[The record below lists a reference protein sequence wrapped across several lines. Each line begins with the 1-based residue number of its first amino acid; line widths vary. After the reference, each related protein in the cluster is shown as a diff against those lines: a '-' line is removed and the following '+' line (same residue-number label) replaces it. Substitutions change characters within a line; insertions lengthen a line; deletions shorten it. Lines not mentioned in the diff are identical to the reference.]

1 METKKPVKV
10 LQVAPLGAGGVTSL
24 VLNIAEKINKERV
37 HFDYL
42 TFYDRKEFNEE
53 RAIALGGKK
62 FTVPIDHYENSLVRS
77 IFKFFYAI
85 YIVRKSRADVIH
97 INASKPYEVLV
108 GVSAKLAGTRKV
120 FFHSHNSAMDKSS
133 GLTSKIMSLL
143 KKMIPLVSDCNLAC
157 SELAAQFM
165 FPDSI
170 LKSRKYT
177 VIKNAIDT
185 SKYRYSSAI
194 RQAYRDKLGLNN
206 ELVIGHIGRFM
217 PQKNHAFLIDI
228 FEEIHIKRPDSVLIL
243 IGEGELF
250 DQVKQQV
257 ADKKLQDSVIF
268 YGATNEVPQ
277 LLQAFDCFLFPSLY
291 EGLPVVGVE
300 VQASG
305 IPLIMSDT
313 ITDEIGFTD
322 LAQYISLEN
331 TKEILADAVLDAV
344 KQKKDR
350 TVYADLVKEAG
361 FDIYDIV
368 DVLTML
374 YES

>member
-1 METKKPVKV
+1 MEVKKPIKV

-24 VLNIAEKINKERV
+24 VLNIAEKIDKERV

-62 FTVPIDHYENSLVRS
+62 YTVPIDHYKNSLVRS
-77 IFKFFYAI
+77 IFKFIYAI
-85 YIVRKSRADVIH
+85 HVIKKSRADVIH

-108 GVSAKLAGTRKV
+108 GVSAKLAGTKKV
-120 FFHSHNSAMDKSS
+120 FFHSHNSAMDKSG
-133 GLTSKIMSLL
+133 GLTSKIMKCF

-165 FPDSI
+165 FPDNI
-170 LKSRKYT
+170 LKSQKYT

-185 SKYRYSSAI
+185 KKYCYSSTI
-194 RQAYRDKLGLNN
+194 RETYREKLGVKNK
-206 ELVIGHIGRFM
+206 LVIGHIGRFM

-228 FEEIHIKRPDSVLIL
+228 FEKIHIKRPDSALVL
-243 IGEGELF
+243 IGEGELL
-250 DQVKQQV
+250 DQVKKQV
-257 ADKKLQDSVIF
+257 IEKKLQDSVIF
-268 YGATNEVPQ
+268 FGTTNEVPQ

-305 IPLIMSDT
+305 LPLIMSDT

-322 LAQYISLEN
+322 LAQYISLEDRE
-331 TKEILADAVLDAV
+331 EIWADAVLNAV
-344 KQKKDR
+344 NQKIDR
-350 TVYADLVKEAG
+350 TVYADLVKAAG

-368 DVLTML
+368 NILTIL

>member
-1 METKKPVKV
+1 M
-10 LQVAPLGAGGVTSL
+10 
-24 VLNIAEKINKERV
+24 
-37 HFDYL
+37 
-42 TFYDRKEFNEE
+42 
-53 RAIALGGKK
+53 
-62 FTVPIDHYENSLVRS
+62 
-77 IFKFFYAI
+77 
-85 YIVRKSRADVIH
+85 
-97 INASKPYEVLV
+97 
-108 GVSAKLAGTRKV
+108 
-120 FFHSHNSAMDKSS
+120 
-133 GLTSKIMSLL
+133 
-143 KKMIPLVSDCNLAC
+143 
-157 SELAAQFM
+157 
-165 FPDSI
+165 
-170 LKSRKYT
+170 
-177 VIKNAIDT
+177 
-185 SKYRYSSAI
+185 
-194 RQAYRDKLGLNN
+194 
-206 ELVIGHIGRFM
+206 
-217 PQKNHAFLIDI
+217 
-228 FEEIHIKRPDSVLIL
+228 LIL

-331 TKEILADAVLDAV
+331 TKEIWADAVLDAV

>member
-1 METKKPVKV
+1 MEAKKPVKV

-24 VLNIAEKINKERV
+24 VLNIAEKIDKERV

-42 TFYDRKEFNEE
+42 TFYDRREFNEE

-62 FTVPIDHYENSLVRS
+62 YTVPIDHYKNSLVRS

-85 YIVRKSRADVIH
+85 RVIRQSRADVIH

-120 FFHSHNSAMDKSS
+120 VFHSHNSAMDNSH
-133 GLTSKIMSLL
+133 GLTSKVMKLF
-143 KKMIPLVSDCNLAC
+143 KKMIPLVSDSNLAC

-165 FPDSI
+165 FPDNI

-185 SKYRYSSAI
+185 NKYRYSSTV
-194 RQAYRDKLGLNN
+194 RQEYRDKLGVKN

-228 FEEIHIKRPDSVLIL
+228 FEKIHIKRPDSVLVL

-250 DQVKQQV
+250 GQVQQQV
-257 ADKKLQDSVIF
+257 IDKKLQDSVVF
-268 YGATNEVPQ
+268 YGTTNEVPK

-305 IPLIMSDT
+305 LPLIMSDT

-322 LAQYISLEN
+322 LTQYISLES
-331 TKEILADAVLDAV
+331 TEEIWANAVLNAV

-350 TVYADLVKEAG
+350 TLYADQVKKAG

-368 DVLTML
+368 DVLTKL